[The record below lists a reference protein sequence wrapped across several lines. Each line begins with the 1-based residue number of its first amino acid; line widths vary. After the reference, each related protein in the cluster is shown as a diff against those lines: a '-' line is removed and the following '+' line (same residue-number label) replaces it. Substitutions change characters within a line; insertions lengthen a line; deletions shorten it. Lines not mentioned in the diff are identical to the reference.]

1 MFHLAQAMVMWQVDI
16 SVGEVGAGGCHGGA
30 VGAAQCQVLVLQL
43 PYLGLQ
49 VGNTLHIVHV
59 TRRLLRL

>member
-1 MFHLAQAMVMWQVDI
+1 MFHLAQAMGMWQVDI
-16 SVGEVGAGGCHGGA
+16 SVSEVRAGGCHGGA

-49 VGNTLHIVHV
+49 VGDTLHIVHI
-59 TRRLLRL
+59 TRCLLGL